1 MHKGMGRAQQI
12 RGHKRHAKVLKRAK
26 NKSSIVHD
34 RNPGQIYWN
43 ALIDDEARKLKN
55 EKISTETKVAASQVS
70 NVKPQVHRRK
80 SGSA

>member
-12 RGHKRHAKVLKRAK
+12 RGHKRRKKILTMRKNRAGKV
-26 NKSSIVHD
+26 NT
-34 RNPGQIYWN
+34 RNAGQAYWD
-43 ALIDDEARKLKN
+43 ALVNDEVQRLKN
-55 EKISTETKVAASQVS
+55 EKISTESKINASQVS

>member
-1 MHKGMGRAQQI
+1 MHKDMGRAQQI

-26 NKSSIVHD
+26 NKSLINSK
-34 RNPGQIYWN
+34 NNAGQIYFN
-43 ALIDDEARKLKN
+43 HLVDDEVRRLNN